1 MYKLAQ
7 TMSSKLKENQ
17 PSCLASYE
25 SIRYV
30 LTPGSDSLYS
40 LQRDRI
46 PHIPVFR
53 SRNFAT
59 AAPGCFC
66 VWKTYVSPWGHG
78 HEGQGVIEANQ
89 LSKSYGNLTALA
101 GISFEARRGE
111 ILGFLG
117 PNGAGK
123 TTAMRIL
130 TGYMPPTGG
139 TAKVAGF
146 DVVEESLEV
155 RRRVG
160 YLPETVP
167 LYPEMSGRE
176 YLTFMGSLRR
186 VENLDERV
194 EQVLEQ
200 VGLEERGDSLIGN
213 LSKGLRQRVGL
224 AQALLHQPEV
234 LILDEPTIGL
244 DPAQIIEVRD
254 LIREFGRERTVMLS
268 THILSEA
275 QQICD
280 RVLIIH
286 KGRIVAEDT
295 PANLSAQLAGADRI
309 LVRTTGE
316 AGVLVDLLRSVPGVE
331 SVALGQQEGEVE
343 VSSAPGRDLRPLLAR
358 KIVERELDLL
368 ELRTTGIS
376 LESIFLQLTQEE
388 QASTSEET

>member
-1 MYKLAQ
+1 M
-7 TMSSKLKENQ
+7 
-17 PSCLASYE
+17 
-25 SIRYV
+25 
-30 LTPGSDSLYS
+30 
-40 LQRDRI
+40 
-46 PHIPVFR
+46 
-53 SRNFAT
+53 
-59 AAPGCFC
+59 
-66 VWKTYVSPWGHG
+66 
-78 HEGQGVIEANQ
+78 IEANQ

-139 TAKVAGF
+139 TARVAGF

-160 YLPETVP
+160 YLPETNP

-244 DPAQIIEVRD
+244 DPAQIIEVRN

-275 QQICD
+275 QQLCD

-309 LVRTTGE
+309 IVRTTAE
-316 AGVLVDLLRSVPGVE
+316 AGVLADLLRSVPGVE
-331 SVALGQQEGEVE
+331 SVALGQQEGVVE

-388 QASTSEET
+388 QASMSEET